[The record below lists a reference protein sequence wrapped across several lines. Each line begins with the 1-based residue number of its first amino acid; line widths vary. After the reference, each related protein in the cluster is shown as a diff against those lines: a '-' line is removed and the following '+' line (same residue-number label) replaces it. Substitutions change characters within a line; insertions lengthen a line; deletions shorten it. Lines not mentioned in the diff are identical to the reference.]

1 MFLFSGVQF
10 SLAASGVLQADALFQ
25 GLTRQDPQ
33 FDCGFGG
40 SKSHESERFHNEG
53 KRPLICLFMH

>member
-33 FDCGFGG
+33 FDCRG
-40 SKSHESERFHNEG
+40 SIMKASSH
-53 KRPLICLFMH
+53 

>member
-40 SKSHESERFHNEG
+40 SKSDESERFHNESS
-53 KRPLICLFMH
+53 